1 MSTRPSGG
9 TARRSRSFPPCRRG
23 PSSTTSST
31 TTPTRASSTSSSRRT
46 RRSDAVP
53 KILTE
58 AQVQSFQRDGF
69 LSPVRAMSA
78 ERARHYR
85 ERFES
90 LEARVSDVKKMK
102 TKSHLL
108 CPWVLDIAEDP
119 YILDVFEDLIG
130 PNLRCWSMAWRV
142 KKADGETFA
151 GWHQDSFYGSAVPVV
166 LGALALSECGSEQGC
181 LRGIPGSHTWGILRH
196 EESDDP
202 RSILARG
209 QYITEPFDE
218 SKAVDLALRPGE
230 MAMFD
235 NSLVHGSA
243 TNHGPDRRF
252 LLLVE
257 MLPTWAK
264 PAKVRQPAMLMRG
277 VDTYG
282 NFDDEPRPDGEY
294 TEPALANWSRVVGA
308 RAKLLFEDSRYGP
321 SEAYGGTRPAT

>member
-1 MSTRPSGG
+1 M
-9 TARRSRSFPPCRRG
+9 
-23 PSSTTSST
+23 
-31 TTPTRASSTSSSRRT
+31 
-46 RRSDAVP
+46 P
-53 KILTE
+53 KVLTDT
-58 AQVQSFQRDGF
+58 QVQSFQRDGF

-78 ERARHYR
+78 ERARHCR

-90 LEARVSDVKKMK
+90 LEACVADIKKMK

-166 LGALALSECGSEQGC
+166 LGVLALSECGSQQGC

-196 EESDDP
+196 EETDDP
-202 RSILARG
+202 KSILARG

-218 SKAVDLALRPGE
+218 SAAVDFALRPGE

-243 TNHGPDRRF
+243 GNFGPDRRF

-264 PAKVRQPAMLMRG
+264 PPRVRQPAMLMRG

-294 TEPALANWSRVVGA
+294 TETALANWGHVVGS

-321 SEAYGGTRPAT
+321 SEAYGGKRPAT